1 MFDNAPQDPPAPG
14 SEADR
19 RRLRPEDE
27 RIALRCNRRE
37 LQLLDSFV
45 ASGEFRS
52 RSELMRAALRDF
64 VRRRSAATVAPAP
77 RPSSGELVEVVVRL
91 RPEEAE
97 TLRAYGRLV
106 ANGAELSDVVA
117 QLARRGELET
127 KVGELVERA
136 RRSVRGAAE
145 TEAEIRALERS
156 GEDLERKGV
165 VGR

>member
-1 MFDNAPQDPPAPG
+1 VFDKAPRRASTPAD
-14 SEADR
+14 EAGR
-19 RRLRPEDE
+19 SRVGPEDE

-52 RSELMRAALRDF
+52 RSELMRAALLEFLR
-64 VRRRSAATVAPAP
+64 VRSLGAVPASPAA
-77 RPSSGELVEVVVRL
+77 SGDRLVEVAVHL
-91 RPEEAE
+91 RPDEAE
-97 TLRAYGRLV
+97 TYRAYGRMI
-106 ANGAELSDVVA
+106 ANGSELADVVA
-117 QLARRGELET
+117 QLARRGEIEL

-145 TEAEIRALERS
+145 TEAELRALQES
-156 GEDLERKGV
+156 GEELSRKGV

>member
-14 SEADR
+14 SPADR

-37 LQLLDSFV
+37 LQLLDSYV

-64 VRRRSAATVAPAP
+64 VRRRSAATVVPAP
-77 RPSSGELVEVVVRL
+77 RPTSGELVEVVVKL
-91 RPEEAE
+91 RPDEAE

-117 QLARRGELET
+117 LLARRGELET

-145 TEAEIRALERS
+145 NEAEIKALERS
-156 GEDLERKGV
+156 GEDLERRGV